1 MRAGARVRKTGQ
13 KGFTL
18 LELVVVLVI
27 MGIAV
32 AVIYPSLSRGM
43 AGFNLR
49 ASGRDVLGC
58 LRYAREKA
66 ITEQSALTVIVD
78 KDTQT
83 VRLGD
88 EFGDGTRTLQLP
100 SDVKIHRMAL
110 AGQEVFEGPL
120 VIRFRSNG
128 SSQQA
133 EIILASSRG
142 GTVNIV
148 TDPITGGARIV
159 IDQER
164 GTR

>member
-1 MRAGARVRKTGQ
+1 MRSSGQ
-13 KGFTL
+13 KGFSL
-18 LELVVVLVI
+18 IELVVVLVI

-32 AVIYPSLSRGM
+32 AVIYPALSRGM

-66 ITEQSALTVIVD
+66 ITEQNALKVIVD
-78 KDTQT
+78 KVTHT
-83 VRLGD
+83 VRLAD

-100 SDVKIHRMAL
+100 DDVKIHRLAI

-120 VIRFRSNG
+120 VIRFLSNG
-128 SSQQA
+128 SSQHA
-133 EIILASSRG
+133 EIILVSSRG
-142 GTVNIV
+142 GTLKIV
-148 TDPITGGARIV
+148 TDPITGGARILN
-159 IDQER
+159 DQER